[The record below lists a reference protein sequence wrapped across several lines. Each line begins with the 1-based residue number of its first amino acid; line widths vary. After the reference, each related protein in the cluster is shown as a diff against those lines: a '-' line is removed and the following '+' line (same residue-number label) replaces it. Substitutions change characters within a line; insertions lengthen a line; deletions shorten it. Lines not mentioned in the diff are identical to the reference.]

1 MAKDSAH
8 LKEPVEP
15 QSSLMKVGAQSS
27 VHVKLYRKNLLM
39 SREMSYIVILSYST
53 TLAGLLCSN
62 WWAIIVCPGCANRKK
77 YQLCWVVITCAV
89 PAFFPGWGP
98 HKPCAWENSH
108 PSCAPAC
115 HFLLKICRFS
125 TWSACPKPGAYPEEY
140 QPLKRLLL
148 KHPRKAMALG
158 PHP

>member
-27 VHVKLYRKNLLM
+27 VHVKLYRKNLLLM
-39 SREMSYIVILSYST
+39 SREMSYVVTLSYST

-77 YQLCWVVITCAV
+77 NINYVEW
-89 PAFFPGWGP
+89 
-98 HKPCAWENSH
+98 
-108 PSCAPAC
+108 
-115 HFLLKICRFS
+115 
-125 TWSACPKPGAYPEEY
+125 
-140 QPLKRLLL
+140 
-148 KHPRKAMALG
+148 
-158 PHP
+158 

>member
-77 YQLCWVVITCAV
+77 YQLC
-89 PAFFPGWGP
+89 
-98 HKPCAWENSH
+98 
-108 PSCAPAC
+108 
-115 HFLLKICRFS
+115 
-125 TWSACPKPGAYPEEY
+125 
-140 QPLKRLLL
+140 
-148 KHPRKAMALG
+148 
-158 PHP
+158 